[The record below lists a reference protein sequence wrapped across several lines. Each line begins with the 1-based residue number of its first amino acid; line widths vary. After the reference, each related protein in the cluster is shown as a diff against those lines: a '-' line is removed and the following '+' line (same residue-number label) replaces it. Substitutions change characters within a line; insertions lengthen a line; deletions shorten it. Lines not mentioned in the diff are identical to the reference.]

1 MIGTETARPAGV
13 HAPVGVDFTRPSMAR
28 VCNWMLGG
36 KDNYDQDRNVGEQLD
51 LVAPS
56 QTAAAWASR
65 QFQQRVLRYLIE
77 HAGLRQ
83 FLDIGAGLP
92 LPAPTDVNTHQA
104 TSHMRTLPEADKPTV
119 VYVDHDPVCLA
130 HGRALLE
137 TIDQSHYVQGD
148 LLIPDLTASEA
159 ATYLEPEKPVG
170 VLLCGILH
178 HVDDE
183 TDPAAVVRGWVDVVP
198 AGSHF
203 VITHQWNPGGGSP
216 LAEAAARCQDLY
228 CDLMGSAWFRS
239 REEIF
244 ALFDGL
250 ELLDPGLVVP
260 GEWWP
265 SGPARKFPT
274 TAESL
279 VLAGVARKPAP

>member
-1 MIGTETARPAGV
+1 MTETEAARPAGV
-13 HAPVGVDFTRPSMAR
+13 RTPVGVDTSRPSMAR
-28 VCNWMLGG
+28 VCNWALGG
-36 KDNYDQDRNVGEQLD
+36 KDNYAQDRNVGQQLD

-65 QFQQRVLRYLIE
+65 QFQQRALRYLIE
-77 HAGLRQ
+77 HGGVRQ

-92 LPAPTDVNTHQA
+92 IANVAANTHQA
-104 TSHMRTLPEADKPTV
+104 TSHMHTLPEADKPTI

-148 LLIPDLTASEA
+148 LLTPDLTASEA

-170 VLLCGILH
+170 VLLCGVLH

-183 TDPAAVVRGWVDVVP
+183 TDPAAVVRGWVDAAP
-198 AGSHF
+198 AGSYF
-203 VITHQWNPGGGSP
+203 VLTHQWNPGDGSL
-216 LAEAAARCQDLY
+216 LAEAAAQCQDLY
-228 CDLMGSAWFRS
+228 VDLMGSGWYRS
-239 REEIF
+239 REEIS

-250 ELLDPGLVVP
+250 ELLAPGLVVP
-260 GEWWP
+260 GQWWP
-265 SGPARKFPT
+265 MGPVRRFPT

-279 VLAGVARKPAP
+279 VLVGVARKPVP